1 MYEKLKTAETAKEL
15 DEKFKESF
23 NESLSKAFAEYRE
36 SGSFTVD
43 SLEDNS
49 MELAFAKGYLAGF
62 IDLEKKM
69 MANVLDE
76 LKKFNGAG
84 AYVTRGINYTELYQD
99 INYAELY
106 GVHPGEKDFTGAIER
121 SLKKGKQHFGPEMYK
136 LIKDIQICRHNAKK

>member
-84 AYVTRGINYTELYQD
+84 AYVKQGINY
-99 INYAELY
+99 AKLY
-106 GVHPGEKDFTGAIER
+106 GVYPGEKDFTGAIER
-121 SLKKGKQHFGPEMYK
+121 SLKKGVQHFGPEMYK

>member
-23 NESLSKAFAEYRE
+23 NESLSKAFAEYNE

-43 SLEDNS
+43 SLEDNP

-62 IDLEKKM
+62 IDLEKKL
-69 MANVLDE
+69 MANVLGE

-84 AYVTRGINYTELYQD
+84 SYVKQG

-106 GVHPGEKDFTGAIER
+106 GVLPDEKDFTGAIER
-121 SLKKGKQHFGPEMYK
+121 SLKKGMQHFGPEMNK
-136 LIKDIQICRHNAKK
+136 LINDLKELRKDRQIS

>member
-43 SLEDNS
+43 SLEDNP

-62 IDLEKKM
+62 IDLEKKI
-69 MANVLDE
+69 MANV
-76 LKKFNGAG
+76 K
-84 AYVTRGINYTELYQD
+84 QD
-99 INYAELY
+99 INYALLY
-106 GVHPGEKDFTGAIER
+106 GVLPGEKDFTGAIER
-121 SLKKGKQHFGPEMYK
+121 SLKKGVQHFGPEMK
-136 LIKDIQICRHNAKK
+136 

>member
-23 NESLSKAFAEYRE
+23 NESLSKAFAEYWE
-36 SGSFTVD
+36 SGSLTVD

-62 IDLEKKM
+62 IDLEKKI

-84 AYVTRGINYTELYQD
+84 AYVKQGINY
-99 INYAELY
+99 AKLY
-106 GVHPGEKDFTGAIER
+106 GVYPGEKNFTGAIER
-121 SLKKGKQHFGPEMYK
+121 SLKKGVQHFGPEMHK